1 MFGWFKSKPA
11 ALAPSVVAPEVGA
24 PLKAESVF
32 PAAPP
37 PLPPASYNVCTPVG
51 VAGRPPQA
59 RFLASAI
66 DGESS
71 TGFRV
76 AAAVGSPPLALVNVM
91 GETPTVEI
99 WQLESDAHPL
109 FVKKIETQIDPAQ
122 PGWKGF
128 VAMDGAC
135 LPGRQMVLG
144 IGYNDPAAREALYL
158 YDIAANRF
166 RSLGR
171 IEPDS
176 SQGLPYRYFETW
188 PAARDAALVL
198 YRTEGLRLKAEV
210 YVTRFNHLLLVS
222 PRFPQGLGLL
232 KLSLDDG
239 NVLRWAMV
247 GKTLW
252 LQTLDRRNGA
262 AFVWS
267 LDVSKVL

>member
-11 ALAPSVVAPEVGA
+11 AVASVVAPEVGTA
-24 PLKAESVF
+24 LKAESVF

-37 PLPPASYNVCTPVG
+37 PLPLASYNACTPVG
-51 VAGRPPQA
+51 VMGRPPQA
-59 RFLASAI
+59 RFLAEAV

-71 TGFRV
+71 SGFRV
-76 AAAVGSPPLALVNVM
+76 SSAAGAPPLALVNVQA
-91 GETPTVEI
+91 ETPALEI
-99 WQLESDAHPL
+99 WQLESDARPN
-109 FVKKIETQIDPAQ
+109 FVKKIEAQIDPAQ
-122 PGWKGF
+122 PRWKG
-128 VAMDGAC
+128 VVVMDGAC

-144 IGYNDPAAREALYL
+144 ISYNDPAAREALFW

-166 RSLGR
+166 RALGR

-176 SQGLPYRYFETW
+176 SQGPPFRYFETW

-198 YRTEGLRLKAEV
+198 YRTEPLRLKAEV

-222 PRFPQGLGLL
+222 PRFPQGLALL

-239 NVLRWAMV
+239 NVQRWAMV

-267 LDVSKVL
+267 LDISRVL